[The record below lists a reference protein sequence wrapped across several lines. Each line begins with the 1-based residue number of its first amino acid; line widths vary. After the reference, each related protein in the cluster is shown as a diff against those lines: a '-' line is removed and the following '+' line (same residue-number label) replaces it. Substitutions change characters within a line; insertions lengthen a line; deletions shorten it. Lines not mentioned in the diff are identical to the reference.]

1 MKITIITACRNRQAT
16 IGDAIESV
24 LSQDY
29 PDMEYLVVDGAST
42 DGTMQIV
49 RSHEMGGGKMD
60 Y

>member
-49 RSHEMGGGKMD
+49 RSHEMGG
-60 Y
+60 